1 MNKQAEVAVAM
12 RGITKQFPGVI
23 ALDDVTLQVRRG
35 EVHAICGENGAGKS
49 TLMKILSGV
58 YQPDTGELEIAG
70 QSVQFHSTRDAEN
83 AGVAIIHQE
92 LELVEELTV
101 AANVFLGREPRT
113 RFGFLNDAIAK
124 RKAQELL
131 GLLDASIS
139 PEEMTS
145 GLRVGDQQLVE
156 IAKALS
162 LQASIIV
169 MDEPTSALT
178 DAETERLERT
188 IATLRLQ
195 GCTILYIS
203 HKMDEVFRLADRITI
218 LRDGRHVCTV
228 NKTETTASEVTGWMV
243 GREISEHRFRSQ
255 QTVGKCLLEVK
266 DLCVA
271 SQDSSQSVQLHNVS
285 FRVHAGEVLGIAGL
299 MGAGR
304 TEVLEAI
311 FGASNSQWQGTISLG
326 GQAVSF
332 AHPSDACKA
341 GLVMVPEDRKRL
353 GIFLN
358 LNVTENISI
367 CSLFHAIRNGLLN
380 KKAEEDIVANPMN
393 QIGIK
398 TPSLTASISE
408 LSGGN
413 QQKCIIS
420 RWLLTKPHVL
430 LLDDPT
436 RGIDV
441 GAKAELYEL
450 IDTLC
455 QSGLAV
461 VLTSSELP
469 ELLTLSD
476 RIIVMAEGRVTAEF
490 SRDEAN
496 EKKIMTAATLA

>member
-12 RGITKQFPGVI
+12 RGITKQFPGVV

-243 GREISEHRFRSQ
+243 GREISEHCFRSQ

-311 FGASNSQWQGTISLG
+311 FGASNSQWQGTISLD
-326 GQAVSF
+326 GQEVSF

-367 CSLFHAIRNGLLN
+367 CSLFHAIRNGLLSN
-380 KKAEEDIVANPMN
+380 KTEEGIVAKSIK

-398 TPSLTASISE
+398 TPTLTASISE

>member
-1 MNKQAEVAVAM
+1 MNKQAKVAVAM
-12 RGITKQFPGVI
+12 RGITKQFPGVV
-23 ALDDVTLQVRRG
+23 ALDDVTLQVQRG

-58 YQPDTGELEIAG
+58 HQPDAGEFEIAG
-70 QSVQFHSTRDAEN
+70 QRVQFHGTRDAEN

-101 AANVFLGREPRT
+101 AANIFLGREPRT

-178 DAETERLERT
+178 EAETERLERT

-311 FGASNSQWQGTISLG
+311 FGASSSQWQGTISLG

-367 CSLFHAIRNGLLN
+367 CSLFHAIRNGLLSN
-380 KKAEEDIVANPMN
+380 KTEEGIVAKSIK

-398 TPSLTASISE
+398 TPTLTASISE

-496 EKKIMTAATLA
+496 EKKIMTAATSA

>member
-1 MNKQAEVAVAM
+1 MSMLLEVAVAM
-12 RGITKQFPGVI
+12 EGITKRFPGVV

-58 YQPDTGELEIAG
+58 YRPDAGELEIAG
-70 QSVQFHSTRDAEN
+70 QSVQFRSTRDAEN

-101 AANVFLGREPRT
+101 AANIFLGREPRT
-113 RFGFLNDAIAK
+113 QFGFLNDAIAK
-124 RKAQELL
+124 RKSGELL
-131 GLLDASIS
+131 GLLEASIS
-139 PEEMTS
+139 PEEMTG

-162 LQASIIV
+162 LHASIIV

-178 DAETERLERT
+178 DAEAERLERT
-188 IATLRLQ
+188 IATLRQQ

-228 NKTETTASEVTGWMV
+228 DKAETTASEVTGWMV
-243 GREISEHRFRSQ
+243 GREISEHNFRNQ
-255 QTVGKCLLEVK
+255 QTVGKCLLEVEN
-266 DLCVA
+266 LCVA
-271 SQDSSQSVQLHNVS
+271 SQNSGQSVQLHNVS

-304 TEVLEAI
+304 TEVLETI
-311 FGASNSQWQGTISLG
+311 FGAFPGQWQGTISLRG
-326 GQAVSF
+326 EEVRF
-332 AHPSDACKA
+332 THPSDACKA

-353 GIFLN
+353 GVFSN
-358 LNVTENISI
+358 MNVTENISI
-367 CSLFHAIRNGLLN
+367 CSLLYAIRNGLLS
-380 KKAEEDIVANPMN
+380 KEVEEGIVAKPIDE
-393 QIGIK
+393 IGIK
-398 TPSLTASISE
+398 IPSLTANISE

-420 RWLLTKPHVL
+420 RWLLTNPHVL

-490 SRDEAN
+490 SRKEVN
-496 EKKIMTAATLA
+496 EQKIMTAATLA

>member
-12 RGITKQFPGVI
+12 RGITKQFPGVV

-58 YQPDTGELEIAG
+58 HQPDAGELEIAG

-101 AANVFLGREPRT
+101 AANIFLGREPRT

-178 DAETERLERT
+178 DAETERLDRT
-188 IATLRLQ
+188 ITTLRLQ

-255 QTVGKCLLEVK
+255 QTVGKL
-266 DLCVA
+266 
-271 SQDSSQSVQLHNVS
+271 
-285 FRVHAGEVLGIAGL
+285 
-299 MGAGR
+299 
-304 TEVLEAI
+304 
-311 FGASNSQWQGTISLG
+311 
-326 GQAVSF
+326 
-332 AHPSDACKA
+332 
-341 GLVMVPEDRKRL
+341 
-353 GIFLN
+353 
-358 LNVTENISI
+358 
-367 CSLFHAIRNGLLN
+367 
-380 KKAEEDIVANPMN
+380 
-393 QIGIK
+393 
-398 TPSLTASISE
+398 
-408 LSGGN
+408 
-413 QQKCIIS
+413 
-420 RWLLTKPHVL
+420 
-430 LLDDPT
+430 PT
-436 RGIDV
+436 
-441 GAKAELYEL
+441 
-450 IDTLC
+450 
-455 QSGLAV
+455 
-461 VLTSSELP
+461 
-469 ELLTLSD
+469 
-476 RIIVMAEGRVTAEF
+476 
-490 SRDEAN
+490 
-496 EKKIMTAATLA
+496 